1 MSDRGDAER
10 ISAGDV
16 ILNCRGVHVRFG
28 GVMALSDVDF
38 QVREGT
44 ISALIGP
51 NGAGKTTLL
60 NVVSGMV
67 PSSEGTVGL
76 LGRDMTRSPAWER
89 AKAGAVRTFQNL
101 EVFTT
106 MNVLENVMTGAHRVV
121 RYGALSALF
130 KTPGFFRGE
139 RRCRELAEE
148 KLTFVGLK
156 DDWSLPAGD
165 LPYGRQ
171 RLLELARA
179 LAALPR
185 ILLLDEPAAGL
196 NTTETRA
203 LAKLIQRVR
212 DELGVTVAI
221 VEHDMDLI
229 MGISDAITVLHFG
242 RVIASGTPAE
252 VQKNPEVVAAY
263 LGEEAE

>member
-1 MSDRGDAER
+1 
-10 ISAGDV
+10 
-16 ILNCRGVHVRFG
+16 
-28 GVMALSDVDF
+28 MALTDVDF
-38 QVREGT
+38 DVREGT
-44 ISALIGP
+44 ITALIGP

-67 PSSEGTVGL
+67 TSTEGAVHL
-76 LGRDMTRSPAWER
+76 LGQDMTRSPAWKR
-89 AKAGAVRTFQNL
+89 AQAGAVRTFQNL

-106 MNVLENVMTGAHRVV
+106 MNVLENVMTGVHRVV

-130 KTPGFFRGE
+130 KTPAFFQGE

-148 KLTFVGLK
+148 KLAFVGLK
-156 DDWSLPAGD
+156 GDWNLPAGE

-179 LAALPR
+179 LAAQPR

-196 NTTETRA
+196 NTAETRT
-203 LAKLIQRVR
+203 LAGLIRRVR
-212 DELGVTVAI
+212 DELGITVAI

-229 MGISDAITVLHFG
+229 MGVSDAITVLHFG
-242 RVIASGTPAE
+242 KVIASGTPAE
-252 VQKNPEVVAAY
+252 IQKNPEVVAAY